1 LPKNASDVQM
11 RALKPIM
18 KALRINSR
26 GVLRSGIPYLVSA
39 FVSVVNQDVSAT
51 QPNLPGDWPTYGNG
65 PAHTGYF
72 PGKLNG
78 LPFVFKWKTA
88 MPHNVLSQPAVGGG
102 RVYVSA
108 GYYFS
113 AMSLRA
119 LDAGTG
125 TGVWT
130 NNLPNVN
137 SISPPTYNSGAV
149 YNQQGQGV
157 SPSYI
162 RSFNA
167 ATGSTNW
174 QTSFTSQGYNY
185 MAPVVAG
192 GRVFTDTGYYH
203 GLTSYDQAGGGSQW
217 FVELGGSE
225 QWAPAYYNGKV
236 YTWLGSF
243 TEWNPATGAANWTVT
258 NGLSGAASSR
268 TVAVADER
276 AYFIGSQLYCVNLAT
291 HTNEWAVGG
300 SFSGTPAVANG
311 IVYAISNKFVSAF
324 TTNGVF
330 VRQFDP
336 NSFYENYYGQLIVTD
351 DVLIAVGAYG
361 AYVYR
366 LSDGTI
372 QQLIS
377 SYDPSTGFYQSFS
390 TALANNTLYIACGDK
405 NVYAYEA
412 KSTTAVT
419 LTNLIRLGNGTFR
432 FNFTNTAGATFT
444 AWASTNVESPLTNW
458 TRLGYVPEISSGQF
472 QFSDTNAQA
481 NVRRFYCVSSP

>member
-1 LPKNASDVQM
+1 MFRCLKQKVEIMTSFLSAST
-11 RALKPIM
+11 KS
-18 KALRINSR
+18 SR
-26 GVLRSGIPYLVSA
+26 RSISRSILVWFAAGLASSA
-39 FVSVVNQDVSAT
+39 MAT

-78 LPFVFKWKTA
+78 LPFVQKWKTP
-88 MPHNVLSQPAVGGG
+88 MPHNVISQAAIGGG

-119 LDAGTG
+119 LDANTG
-125 TGVWT
+125 AGVWT
-130 NNLPNVN
+130 NTLPGAN
-137 SISPPTYNSGAV
+137 SISPPTCDSGAV

-162 RSFNA
+162 RSFDA

-174 QTSFTSQGYNY
+174 ATSFTSQGYNY

-192 GRVFTDTGYYH
+192 GRVFSDTGYYH
-203 GLTSYDQAGGGSQW
+203 GLTSYDQAGGGQQW

-243 TEWNPATGAANWTVT
+243 TEWNPATGAVNWTVT
-258 NGLSGAASSR
+258 NGLSGAASTR
-268 TVAVADER
+268 TVAIADGR
-276 AYFIGSQLYCVNLAT
+276 SYFVGSSLYCVDLGT
-291 HTNEWAVGG
+291 HTNAWAVSGG
-300 SFSGTPAVANG
+300 FSGTPAVANG
-311 IVYAISNKFVSAF
+311 IVYAISNHFVSAF

-336 NSFYENYYGQLIVTD
+336 NSYYENYYGPLIVTD
-351 DVLIAVGAYG
+351 DVLMAVGAYG
-361 AYVYR
+361 VYIYR
-366 LSDGTI
+366 LADGTL

-377 SYDPSTGFYQSFS
+377 SYDPFCFCYQSAAIS
-390 TALANNTLYIACGDK
+390 LANNTLYVVSGDK
-405 NVYAYEA
+405 NVYAYA
-412 KSTTAVT
+412 ATPTTSAT
-419 LTNLIRLGNGTFR
+419 LTHVDRLGNGAFK
-432 FNFTNTAGATFT
+432 FSFTNTPGATFT
-444 AWASTNVESPLTNW
+444 AWASTNVALPLSNW
-458 TRLGYVPEISSGQF
+458 TALGYVPEISSGQY
-472 QFSDTNAQA
+472 QFTDTNAIA
-481 NVRRFYCVSSP
+481 NARRYYRVSSP